1 MMAGGDQP
9 SLAQVLDRYVSD
21 RAAAG
26 RPNILEALL
35 AIQEALGAV
44 PPHKL
49 PDIAGSLGATEAQVA
64 GVLSYYP
71 ELHTA
76 PPGRHLVRVCTGE
89 SCVANHCSKI
99 VGALQDGLKITIG
112 QTTADGRFTLE
123 RVYCV
128 GNCAVGPTL
137 MVDEDVHG
145 RVSPSDVPA
154 LLEAY
159 R

>member
-1 MMAGGDQP
+1 MRQADTASLEPILARCRSDQ
-9 SLAQVLDRYVSD
+9 DT
-21 RAAAG
+21 AG

-35 AIQEALGAV
+35 AVQDALGAV
-44 PPHKL
+44 PLHNL
-49 PDIAGSLGATEAQVA
+49 PDIARLLGVTEAEVA

-71 ELHTA
+71 ELRTA
-76 PPGRHLVRVCTGE
+76 PTARHLIRVCTGE
-89 SCVANHCSKI
+89 SCVANHCRAI

-112 QTTADGRFTLE
+112 QTTADGRFALE

-145 RVSPSDVPA
+145 RVSPSAIPA
-154 LLEAY
+154 LLDEY
-159 R
+159 P